1 MKRLQAR
8 LGEISDLEQVL
19 SLLHWDQNTM
29 MPAGGGRAR
38 AAQLATLARVRHE
51 RLTAAE
57 TGELIAAAEAELGE
71 LAEDGVERRTV
82 AEARRLYDKE
92 ARIPAELA
100 EQMARA
106 ASEGYQLWVGARA
119 ENDFRAYAPALE
131 RNIELAREYAG
142 CFDGY
147 ADPYDVL
154 LDDYAPGMT
163 SVQVGA
169 LFADLRGELVPL
181 IDTLAGRELDTAVLS
196 ARYPEAGQRALV
208 AKVLSWQGFE
218 GRAWRLDDTVHP
230 FATGISVADVRLT
243 TRYEPDYFPTALY
256 GAMHECGHGLY
267 HAGIAPGLER
277 TPLGAIRSYAFN
289 ESQSRLWEN
298 LVGRSLSFCRALA
311 PELERCSQG
320 SLAGLDPM
328 ALFRAVNAVRR
339 SLIRIEADETT
350 YGLHVILRYELERL
364 LLHGELAVAQLPEA
378 WNLRMREYLGVEV
391 PRDADGVM
399 QDVHW
404 SAGSIGYF
412 PSYAIG
418 NLIAAQLWERIRADL
433 PELDEQL
440 ARHELVPLRD
450 WLREHIYR
458 HGSRLSDDELLT
470 RITGEPLS
478 VAPFM
483 RYLRAK
489 LSDVYQLDLA

>member
-181 IDTLAGRELDTAVLS
+181 IDTLAGDRLALPGVVLDVGADAAVVGD
-196 ARYPEAGQRALV
+196 E
-208 AKVLSWQGFE
+208 
-218 GRAWRLDDTVHP
+218 
-230 FATGISVADVRLT
+230 FAATL
-243 TRYEPDYFPTALY
+243 
-256 GAMHECGHGLY
+256 
-267 HAGIAPGLER
+267 
-277 TPLGAIRSYAFN
+277 
-289 ESQSRLWEN
+289 
-298 LVGRSLSFCRALA
+298 
-311 PELERCSQG
+311 
-320 SLAGLDPM
+320 
-328 ALFRAVNAVRR
+328 
-339 SLIRIEADETT
+339 
-350 YGLHVILRYELERL
+350 VIL
-364 LLHGELAVAQLPEA
+364 HAHPVSAAAADHEA
-378 WNLRMREYLGVEV
+378 LQQRGSFARG
-391 PRDADGVM
+391 A
-399 QDVHW
+399 
-404 SAGSIGYF
+404 AGT
-412 PSYAIG
+412 
-418 NLIAAQLWERIRADL
+418 
-433 PELDEQL
+433 
-440 ARHELVPLRD
+440 V
-450 WLREHIYR
+450 
-458 HGSRLSDDELLT
+458 
-470 RITGEPLS
+470 
-478 VAPFM
+478 
-483 RYLRAK
+483 
-489 LSDVYQLDLA
+489 